1 MSVVINVKRGV
12 EFIKE
17 MHQNNRSD
25 ELIIVFIDYKRLTLW

>member
-1 MSVVINVKRGV
+1 MLVVINVKRWV

-17 MHQNNRSD
+17 MHQNNTSD